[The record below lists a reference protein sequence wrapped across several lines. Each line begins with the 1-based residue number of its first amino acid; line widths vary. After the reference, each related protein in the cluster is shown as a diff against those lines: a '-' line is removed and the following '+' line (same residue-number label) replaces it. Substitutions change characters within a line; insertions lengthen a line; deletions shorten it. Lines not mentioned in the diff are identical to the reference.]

1 MKEKILKY
9 FTEDRSFDGAVKIYM
24 EHGNSM
30 GIKNTINRQG
40 YSEYNHKLLHEQ
52 FKEMAGIDQAEMESL
67 LSLPIGKQIPA
78 KEKKIAVVGNT
89 PAVMNIMAIPEEIK
103 KTIRLREDF
112 PFLGNADCPNE
123 LKILVA
129 DRITAYHKYV
139 EAHKAL
145 FDAASPE
152 EIAELSAA
160 VIDNYI
166 ENQEIWAELTH
177 YKETGEVLGAHP
189 IFAEQKRKAEIIG
202 MTTGDQ
208 IKLLNNLNNYV
219 ARSTKEITDNP
230 EADNDEKIFKIKQW
244 KFELDI
250 LADILKVQ
258 PKKTKETTPAPAPA
272 KAVVKPTSKNK
283 NTADK
288 KGKTKV
294 KK

>member
-9 FTEDRSFDGAVKIYM
+9 FKEDRSFDGAVKIYM

-52 FKEMAGIDQAEMESL
+52 FKQMAGIDQAEMESL
-67 LSLPIGKQIPA
+67 LSLPIGKQTPA
-78 KEKKIAVVGNT
+78 KEKKIVIVGAPT
-89 PAVMNIMAIPEEIK
+89 VTNIMAIPEEIK
-103 KTIRLREDF
+103 KSIRLREDF
-112 PFLGNADCPNE
+112 PFLSATDCPNE

-129 DRITAYHKYV
+129 DRITAYHGYV

-145 FDAASPE
+145 FAAATPE
-152 EIAELSAA
+152 EIAELAAA

-166 ENQEIWAELTH
+166 ENQEIWAELNH
-177 YKETGEVLGAHP
+177 YKENGEVLGVHP

-230 EADNDEKIFKIKQW
+230 EADNAEKEAKIKQW

-250 LADILKVQ
+250 LTDILKVQ
-258 PKKTKETTPAPAPA
+258 PKKTKETAPAPAPA